1 MARLSGPIARGP
13 YLTLSGFVA
22 AGLVALGLVAATYW
36 MSLRQNAASEWVNH
50 THEALASIA
59 NTRAALLDV
68 QSANRGFVIT
78 GNENEL
84 KPYEYALHVVGTE
97 LARLRGLVADNP
109 EQVRN
114 VRELQ
119 DAVSPRLQTAREL
132 VELRRARGF
141 DAAKALVDS
150 GLPVQQMNRVRDA
163 LQRMEDAEN
172 ELLAKR
178 MALHRSELRW
188 FWVGVGSVVGA
199 LLLALG
205 VLYAQV
211 RRRRAAQDAL
221 IEAQDALRRL
231 NRSLEAQVAE
241 RTASL
246 ECANRDLLETQR
258 RLQDL
263 SARLISAQEQERR
276 HIARELHDE
285 TGQALTAIR
294 LHVADLQR
302 GGDPGELLP
311 ECLRVVDR
319 AIGQIRGM
327 ALNLRPTMLDDL
339 GLVDALEW
347 ALDQQGTAAG
357 WRVRFEADA
366 LDQVPL
372 PADVQTACFR
382 IAQEAMT
389 NAARHARARSMRMAL
404 RLRGDELELRVSD
417 DGQGFDLA
425 HYRTP
430 QERRK
435 HFGLVSMSERAALV
449 GGRLE
454 IDTAPGAGT
463 RVRAVLPLRQDVA
476 AVEEAQAA

>member
-1 MARLSGPIARGP
+1 MARDVRAAPAGAP
-13 YLTLSGFVA
+13 LTLSGFVA

-36 MSLRQNAASEWVNH
+36 MSLRQNTASAWVNQ

-68 QSANRGFVIT
+68 QSANRGFAIT

-84 KPYEYALHVVGTE
+84 QPYEYSLHVVQSE
-97 LARLRGLVADNP
+97 LARLRTLVADNP

-114 VRELQ
+114 LRELQ

-132 VELRRARGF
+132 VTLRRELGF
-141 DAAKALVDS
+141 EAAKALIDS
-150 GLPVQQMNRVRDA
+150 GVPVQQMRRVRDA
-163 LQRMEDAEN
+163 LQRMEDTEN

-178 MALHRSELRW
+178 MALHRSELWW

-199 LLLALG
+199 LLLALA

-211 RRRRAAQDAL
+211 RRRRAVQDAL
-221 IEAQDALRRL
+221 IEAQDALQHL

-241 RTASL
+241 RTARL
-246 ECANRDLLETQR
+246 EGANADLLQTQQ
-258 RLQDL
+258 RLKDL
-263 SARLISAQEQERR
+263 SSRLISAQEQERR

-294 LHVADLQR
+294 LNLADLQR
-302 GGDPGELLP
+302 GAQPSLHVP
-311 ECLRVVDR
+311 ECLRIVDR

-347 ALDQQGTAAG
+347 ALDRQGTAAG
-357 WRVRFEADA
+357 WRVSFEADA
-366 LDQVPL
+366 LDDVALSP
-372 PADVQTACFR
+372 DVQTACFR

-389 NAARHARARSMRMAL
+389 NAARHAGAGSLHLAVHL
-404 RLRGDELELRVSD
+404 LGSDLELVVSD
-417 DGQGFDLA
+417 DGAGFDA
-425 HYRTP
+425 ARFRTP
-430 QERRK
+430 EERRK
-435 HFGLVSMSERAALV
+435 HFGLVSMTERAALV
-449 GGRLE
+449 GGRLDL
-454 IDTAPGAGT
+454 DTAPGRGT
-463 RVRAVLPLRQDVA
+463 RVRAVFPLEGEA
-476 AVEEAQAA
+476 ALI